1 MTTGPLTTP
10 ATTSTTALALLLADG
25 RFPDGSHAHS
35 FGLEAA
41 VATKRVTCP
50 ASLLSYVEARLWTAA
65 RTDAAAA
72 RLTAMG
78 HDPGKVD
85 DALELRMPSATA
97 RATSRSLGRS
107 LGRTA
112 RRLWPG
118 APLVNHDGRPLLQP
132 VAFGAVAALAGA
144 DPDDAA
150 VCVTHACVASLS
162 TAALRLLGLDP
173 FDVAA
178 VTLEL
183 RDAVSAVADSVRDI
197 ATPDQ
202 LPSSSTPFA
211 EIDPELQL
219 TLEPR
224 LFGS

>member
-1 MTTGPLTTP
+1 MTTGPVT
-10 ATTSTTALALLLADG
+10 ATSAVPTTALALLLADG

-41 VATKRVTCP
+41 VAAGRVTGP
-50 ASLLSYVEARLWTAA
+50 TSLRGYVEARLWTSA

-72 RLTAMG
+72 RLATMG
-78 HDPGKVD
+78 HDLNDVD
-85 DALELRMPSATA
+85 VALELRMPSATA

-112 RRLWPG
+112 KRLWPG
-118 APLVNHDGRPLLQP
+118 TQLLDAKGRPLLQP

-144 DPDDAA
+144 TPDDAA
-150 VCVTHACVASLS
+150 VCVVHACVASLS

-173 FDVAA
+173 FDIAA
-178 VTLEL
+178 VTLDL
-183 RDAVSAVADSVRDI
+183 RDAVTAVARSTGEIHSPTD
-197 ATPDQ
+197 
-202 LPSSSTPFA
+202 LPSASTPFA